1 MTLASSARRGR
12 DVETVR
18 RRYIAAY
25 EAANGRTPDVVYVK
39 GWFRIRGIGTVYSNH
54 REYEV
59 RDMCRELENRVAR
72 KAEK

>member
-1 MTLASSARRGR
+1 MSLASRARRLT
-12 DVETVR
+12 ETDKLR
-18 RRYIAAY
+18 ARYVNAY
-25 EAANGRTPDVVYVK
+25 TAANGSEPEIQYYR